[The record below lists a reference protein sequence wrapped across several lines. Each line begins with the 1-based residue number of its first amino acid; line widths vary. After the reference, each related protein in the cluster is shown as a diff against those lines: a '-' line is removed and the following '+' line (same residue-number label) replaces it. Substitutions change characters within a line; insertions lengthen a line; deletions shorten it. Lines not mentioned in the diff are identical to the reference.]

1 MRNSDSDFNLK
12 RVVVLAL
19 KLLSSRDRKWL
30 VVMASIQALIGL
42 LDLVGIVFLGALS
55 SVVLNGLS
63 SRSYGDRLGQFL
75 ALLKI
80 ENNDFNFQILF
91 LASVAI
97 GAIFSRILLSVYLS
111 RRILTFLSIRSAH
124 VSRRMFQKML
134 EEGLDFIKR
143 RTALNSQFAINRG
156 IDLIMVGC
164 LGILMT
170 LLADALSL
178 TFIFFG
184 LLVIDPK
191 FALALVLAFSLLGT
205 LLHVV
210 LRKNTERVAR
220 DKTTFEIASNQK
232 IQDTLLTFREVHVRN
247 QQSLAI
253 REFSE
258 LRLKSAKAIADSMF
272 LPSVPKFVFE
282 STVIVAAVF
291 MGLFQLLANDVFRA
305 ISTLTI
311 FLAAGTRV
319 APGMLRIQ
327 QGFMAL
333 KSNLG
338 QTSPTLEILTE
349 LKINNLDSLNIRAS
363 TPLISPTKS
372 NAKNLISFENV
383 NYERSTLPRFL
394 LKDLTFFVRKGEFVA
409 LTGRSGSGKSTI
421 IDLMLGLLEPTTG
434 KISIRGLSPRLAI
447 SEFQNEISYIPQDVH
462 IFPGTVRENIQVG
475 MGDQEVS
482 DSKIWKVLSQVQLK
496 NHIKSMSEGLDSQL
510 GEFGN
515 VLSGGQ
521 RQRIGIARALLSSP
535 KILVMDESTSA
546 LDSETED
553 SILKVLKNLQPRLTI
568 VAIAHKLST
577 LVNSDRIIY
586 VAEGRIE
593 AQGAFKE
600 VLKNHAGFKRQIKTL
615 KN

>member
-210 LRKNTERVAR
+210 LRKKTERVAR

-383 NYERSTLPRFL
+383 NYERSTSPRFL

-593 AQGAFKE
+593 AQGTFKE

>member
-1 MRNSDSDFNLK
+1 MRNNDSDFNLK

-30 VVMASIQALIGL
+30 AVMASIQALIGL

-97 GAIFSRILLSVYLS
+97 GAIFCRILLSVYLS

-124 VSRRMFQKML
+124 VSRRLFQKML

-156 IDLIMVGC
+156 IDLMMVGC

-178 TFIFFG
+178 AFIFFG

-191 FALALVLAFSLLGT
+191 FALALALAFSFLGT
-205 LLHVV
+205 LLHLV
-210 LRKNTERVAR
+210 LRKKTERVAR

-338 QTSPTLEILTE
+338 QTAPTREILTE
-349 LKINNLDSLNIRAS
+349 LNINNLDSLNTRAK
-363 TPLISPTKS
+363 TPRISPTKS
-372 NAKNLISFENV
+372 NSKNLISFENV
-383 NYERSTLPRFL
+383 NYERSTSPRFL

-447 SEFQNEISYIPQDVH
+447 SEFQHEISYIPQDVH

-475 MGDQEVS
+475 MGDQEVP
-482 DSKIWKVLSQVQLK
+482 DSKIWKVLSQVQLE
-496 NHIKSMSEGLDSQL
+496 NHVKLMSQGLDSQL

-546 LDSETED
+546 LDSETEN
-553 SILKVLKNLQPRLTI
+553 SILEVLKNLQPRLTI

-577 LVNSDRIIY
+577 LANSDRIIY
-586 VAEGRIE
+586 VAGGRIE
-593 AQGAFKE
+593 AQGTYKE
-600 VLKNHAGFKRQIKTL
+600 VLENHAGFKRQIKTL